1 MKKILL
7 SLMIGLGFV
16 FTIIQPISANEYY
29 YEETIEVIDLNVMTR
44 SIQTKTAKKT
54 GTYKNANGQ
63 VLWSVTVT
71 GTFTYNGSTSSCTKS
86 TVSTSV
92 VDNAWKIAS
101 SSSSKTGNKASA
113 VATAKYYVG
122 GTVVSTQTK
131 TITLTC
137 SQTGVLS

>member
-1 MKKILL
+1 
-7 SLMIGLGFV
+7 MIGLGFV
-16 FTIIQPISANEYY
+16 FTIIQPISASEYY

-54 GTYKNANGQ
+54 GTYKNTNGQ

-92 VDNAWKIAS
+92 VDNTWKIAS